1 MKKNDYKKPPFSL
14 DRTRYGDL
22 AAQLASSLRTAIE
35 TGYYRAGDILPPVR
49 ELAKLLGVSA
59 GIAARALSIVRDEGL
74 INPRPCVGSVVCAKG
89 QPLWK
94 GHVVI
99 VVPPGPGNRSDN
111 TVHSRLRDTLTAEG
125 YLTTPVTVAETRT
138 RLFNDFSLLDA
149 VLRQQTDLVVLL
161 HNQDNIARWLS
172 RRGTD
177 FVRFTLGAFSPPHC
191 RGLVRRD
198 DYAAMPPFLARCRET
213 GVRRVIQVMG
223 FPCADLTG
231 PLGEA
236 GIHVETMRYPRW
248 KECDDVRPLSDWT
261 LEAFRRRFAQE
272 GRKWLPDL
280 LFFNDDHF
288 ASSALLALSAAG
300 VRIPED
306 VRVATWANR
315 DYGPSFLKPL
325 TRMEMDNAAI
335 GATLADCVL
344 QCLRTGTFPQGV
356 VVGPKYVTGETF

>member
-125 YLTTPVTVAETRT
+125 YLTTPVTVTSSSSSTTRT
-138 RLFNDFSLLDA
+138 TSRAGSPGA
-149 VLRQQTDLVVLL
+149 
-161 HNQDNIARWLS
+161 AR
-172 RRGTD
+172 T
-177 FVRFTLGAFSPPHC
+177 
-191 RGLVRRD
+191 
-198 DYAAMPPFLARCRET
+198 
-213 GVRRVIQVMG
+213 
-223 FPCADLTG
+223 
-231 PLGEA
+231 
-236 GIHVETMRYPRW
+236 
-248 KECDDVRPLSDWT
+248 
-261 LEAFRRRFAQE
+261 
-272 GRKWLPDL
+272 
-280 LFFNDDHF
+280 
-288 ASSALLALSAAG
+288 SSASPWAPSARRTAGGLSAATTT
-300 VRIPED
+300 RPW
-306 VRVATWANR
+306 RPSSPAAAKWA
-315 DYGPSFLKPL
+315 S
-325 TRMEMDNAAI
+325 
-335 GATLADCVL
+335 GA
-344 QCLRTGTFPQGV
+344 
-356 VVGPKYVTGETF
+356 